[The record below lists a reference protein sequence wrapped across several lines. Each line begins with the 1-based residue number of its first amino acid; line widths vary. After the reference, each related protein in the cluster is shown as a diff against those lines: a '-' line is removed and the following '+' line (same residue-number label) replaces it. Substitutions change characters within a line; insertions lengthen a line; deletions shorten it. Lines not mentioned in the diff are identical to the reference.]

1 MFRVAVTTVRLRSG
15 ASGSTSYRVT
25 PMAVAEK
32 TPTTDRRIDLSEAD
46 LEKKVGDYL
55 HRLRQASVA
64 KFYDDQIEWGSIAIE
79 PTEAHYIVY
88 DVDGFP
94 FNAIDREGQAIEQLV
109 ALFDKEL
116 EDALNVL

>member
-1 MFRVAVTTVRLRSG
+1 MAVTTVRLRSG

-25 PMAVAEK
+25 PMAVAT
-32 TPTTDRRIDLSEAD
+32 TPNEDRRIDLSEAD

-55 HRLRQASVA
+55 HRLRRASVA

-94 FNAIDREGQAIEQLV
+94 FNAIDREGQEIEQLV